1 MDTLPTTGWY
11 RLEVEAAAAV
21 LECDLD
27 CGLDHRDAVARGAR
41 FGRNAIAER
50 GVKSP
55 WKLLA
60 AQVSSTLVL
69 VLVIA
74 AAVSIAA
81 GSRKDAL
88 AIIAIVILNGAL
100 AFVQEYRAE
109 RAMAALRRLA
119 VPRVRVKRD
128 GIVSEVPSEELV
140 PGDIVL
146 LEVFSAYQRN
156 LAEPTTSP

>member
-11 RLEVEAAAAV
+11 RLEVAAAAAI

-27 CGLDHRDAVARGAR
+27 RGLDHRFAVARGAR

-50 GVKSP
+50 GGKSP

-74 AAVSIAA
+74 AGVSFAPA
-81 GSRKDAL
+81 PAR
-88 AIIAIVILNGAL
+88 
-100 AFVQEYRAE
+100 R
-109 RAMAALRRLA
+109 RTRCTRRLKK
-119 VPRVRVKRD
+119 VPT
-128 GIVSEVPSEELV
+128 GAEVPMA
-140 PGDIVL
+140 G
-146 LEVFSAYQRN
+146 
-156 LAEPTTSP
+156 T

>member
-50 GVKSP
+50 GGKSP